1 MDKSSRTT
9 LTPEITNQT
18 QPAWWQRGIFSP
30 KGMIGK
36 WISKILGLFKK
47 REEVSESSLFL
58 HNRAMT
64 DLRIFG
70 KNARIIDSEKFSNE
84 EFLIF
89 VKIKYLLSKNMGE
102 YADLLH
108 SIRLLQVA
116 IEAKD
121 SFIAIYQTEL
131 LYRSS
136 TQQEFYQYTE
146 NLLKSYE
153 DIEAF
158 RSDVQVHLS
167 EALTQTKTDEGKT
180 ALNAYSKHLDKLSE
194 DALGLKLLSLFKAYQ
209 LADYSVLRQI
219 SDLIQGLDKY
229 DLQDY
234 KSLVSLVIAN
244 YTPFEKLRKIIR
256 VADRNHNP
264 ETYARMVQYIGLNY
278 RHGLSYIKFDE
289 LMGIL
294 KRWYRPYQTVIGIR
308 SEHPPHQYKQP
319 REFSEELIG
328 EEVYLKYVKWLTD
341 KKSGI
346 TYVDFDTEES

>member
-1 MDKSSRTT
+1 MEKSSRTT
-9 LTPEITNQT
+9 LTPEMTHRS
-18 QPAWWQRGIFSP
+18 PKKWWQRGL
-30 KGMIGK
+30 IGK
-36 WISKILGLFKK
+36 WIAKILGLFKK
-47 REEVSESSLFL
+47 REEISESSLFL

-64 DLRIFG
+64 DLKVFG
-70 KNARIIDSEKFSNE
+70 KNAQIIDNEKFGND

-89 VKIKYLLSKNMGE
+89 VKIKYLLNKSIGE
-102 YADLLH
+102 YADLLP

-146 NLLKSYE
+146 GLLKSYE
-153 DIEAF
+153 NIDTF
-158 RSDVQVHLS
+158 RDNVQVQLAGALS
-167 EALTQTKTDEGKT
+167 QTKTEEGRI
-180 ALNAYSKHLDKLSE
+180 ALNGYSKHLDKLSE

-229 DLQDY
+229 NLQDY

-256 VADRNHNP
+256 VSDRNHNP

-278 RHGLSYIKFDE
+278 RHGLSYLKFDE
-289 LMGIL
+289 LMGVL

-319 REFSEELIG
+319 PEFSQELIG

-346 TYVDFDTEES
+346 TYVDFDTEEN